1 MKYIIIE
8 RVLKEKC
15 PPGVDNFWNF
25 SKIPHELWQIWDKRE
40 IDEDITPD
48 IYSDQMD
55 ENIEGYSRDYPEYF
69 WNWYVESKK
78 EAHYDI
84 LIDGSIYEGSE
95 SLETA
100 LYLFN
105 TVDNTCLREYY
116 GHTKTLQATDGEQT
130 LTLKEEKIG
139 KPTIKVRIS
148 FKDGSQKESEIKLFP
163 EEAASYLMEEHRGAA
178 SKIEILNSEGE
189 IVLEY

>member
-25 SKIPHELWQIWDKRE
+25 SKIPHELWQIWDKKE

-55 ENIEGYSRDYPEYF
+55 ENIEGYSRNYPEYF

-78 EAHYDI
+78 RRNSFRI
-84 LIDGSIYEGSE
+84 LK
-95 SLETA
+95 
-100 LYLFN
+100 YLS
-105 TVDNTCLREYY
+105 Y
-116 GHTKTLQATDGEQT
+116 G
-130 LTLKEEKIG
+130 KE
-139 KPTIKVRIS
+139 
-148 FKDGSQKESEIKLFP
+148 
-163 EEAASYLMEEHRGAA
+163 
-178 SKIEILNSEGE
+178 
-189 IVLEY
+189 

>member
-25 SKIPHELWQIWDKRE
+25 SKIPREFWQIWDKRE

-55 ENIEGYSRDYPEYF
+55 ENIEGYSMDYPEYL

-78 EAHYDI
+78 E
-84 LIDGSIYEGSE
+84 
-95 SLETA
+95 
-100 LYLFN
+100 
-105 TVDNTCLREYY
+105 
-116 GHTKTLQATDGEQT
+116 
-130 LTLKEEKIG
+130 EK
-139 KPTIKVRIS
+139 
-148 FKDGSQKESEIKLFP
+148 
-163 EEAASYLMEEHRGAA
+163 
-178 SKIEILNSEGE
+178 
-189 IVLEY
+189 